1 MIKVLF
7 SCIFKF
13 SPKISQFCPDYLT
26 RAFAKFAKM
35 TNDFR
40 QLFKSYHFST
50 TNCQFFEPRFSERG
64 KFQLKKANLSI
75 IAQEAINT
83 HHAMIRGDWFRLFF
97 CKSWLFLTRV
107 PYYSLWKCKKGIFA
121 SIQNLVFFST
131 TTCFLEPR
139 FAWKKIILKWFYSP
153 HIHIRPWSKLF
164 FGNFYDKP

>member
-13 SPKISQFCPDYLT
+13 SPKIRQFCPDYLT

-35 TNDFR
+35 TNDFC

-50 TNCQFFEPRFSERG
+50 TNCFFEPRFSESG
-64 KFQLKKANLSI
+64 KFKLNKANLSI

-83 HHAMIRGDWFRLFF
+83 HYGMIRSDFVCFF
-97 CKSWLFLTRV
+97 QKLVIFDQGAFE
-107 PYYSLWKCKKGIFA
+107 KCKKGIFA

-131 TTCFLEPR
+131 TTCFLELR
-139 FAWKKIILKWFYSP
+139 FAWKTIILKWFYTP
-153 HIHIRPWSKLF
+153 NIYIRR
-164 FGNFYDKP
+164 